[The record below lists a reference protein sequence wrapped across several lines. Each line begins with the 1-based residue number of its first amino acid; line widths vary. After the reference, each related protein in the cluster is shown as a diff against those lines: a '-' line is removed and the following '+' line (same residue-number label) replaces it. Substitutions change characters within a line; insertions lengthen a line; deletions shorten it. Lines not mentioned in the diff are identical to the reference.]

1 MVHYTQPGRLLVL
14 NTPLGQDVLLLSA
27 FSGREELSRLFTYR
41 LDMLSE
47 DVNITPEKILGKSVT
62 WSVEHFD
69 KVPRYFDGVVRRF
82 VALDRQIRGMRA
94 YRAEVVPWPW
104 FLTRAADCQ
113 IFQNKTYPDIVQAV
127 FESFGFT
134 DYEVN
139 LSGSYPTHEYC
150 VQYRETAFNFISR
163 LLEQEGIFYYFRHQD
178 GKHTMVLGDSP
189 RVFQD
194 CPENDV
200 KYSPGSYAH
209 NHVFSW
215 ERQYDFLSGKW
226 TQTDYNFKTPNT
238 SLLTN
243 SNTLLDTP
251 NLGQYEL
258 FDYPGLYMQL
268 PDGRTVTKVRM
279 EEEETPYDVATG
291 TSWCCTFTPGGK
303 FTLGGHDCDEE
314 NRGYIVTAIE
324 HSAVDTSYTNDGVGS
339 KYGNSFT
346 CIPDSAKYRPPRLTP
361 KAVVRGPQ
369 TAVVVGPKGE
379 HIYTNKYGRV
389 KVQFFWDRK
398 GQFDE
403 NSSCW
408 IRVAENW
415 AGKNYGIVFNP
426 RIGQEVV
433 VEFLEGDPD
442 RPLITGRVYNA
453 VQMPPYPLPDHQT
466 RSVIRSESTPG
477 DDPQQSNELYFED
490 QAGSEDIYF
499 HAQKDFHRVVENH
512 DDLQVHQDQTIN
524 IATSSTMT
532 AGESIELSVGEN
544 SIRIDQTGVTITA
557 VKVMITAGVIDM
569 GDGEFNFQGEGFDV
583 EAMQIN
589 MEAPECMINM
599 SPAPYT
605 PLPVE

>member
-14 NTPLGQDVLLLSA
+14 DTPLGQDVLLLSA
-27 FSGREELSRLFTYR
+27 FAGREELSRLFAYR

-47 DVNITPEKILGKSVT
+47 DATITPEKILGKSVT

-69 KVPRYFDGVVRRF
+69 KEPRYFNGVVHRF
-82 VALDRQIRGMRA
+82 VALDRQIRAMRV
-94 YRAEVVPWPW
+94 YRAEVVPWTW
-104 FLTRAADCQ
+104 FLTRTADCR
-113 IFQNKTYPDIVQAV
+113 IFQNQTVPDIIQAV
-127 FESFGFT
+127 FANFGFT
-134 DYEVN
+134 DYELN

-163 LLEQEGIFYYFRHQD
+163 LMEQEGIFYFFRHED
-178 GKHTMVLGDSP
+178 GKHTMVLADST

-194 CPENDV
+194 CRENDV
-200 KYSPGSYAH
+200 KYNPGSLSP

-215 ERQYDFLSGKW
+215 ERQYDFLSGRW
-226 TQTDYNFKTPNT
+226 TQTDYNFETPNT
-238 SLLTN
+238 SLLTQT
-243 SNTLLDTP
+243 NTLLDTP
-251 NLGQYEL
+251 NLGQYER
-258 FDYPGLYMQL
+258 FDYPGLYRQL

-279 EEEETPYDVATG
+279 EEEEAPYDVATG

-314 NRGYIVTAIE
+314 NRGYVITAIE
-324 HSAVDTSYTNDGVGS
+324 HSAVDNSYNNTGVGS
-339 KYGNSFT
+339 KYDNTFS
-346 CIPDSAKYRPPRLTP
+346 CIPDSANYRPRRLTP
-361 KAVVRGPQ
+361 KALVRGPQ

-379 HIYTNKYGRV
+379 QIYTDQYGRV

-415 AGKNYGIVFNP
+415 AGKNYGVVFNP

-477 DDPQQSNELYFED
+477 DDPTQSNELCFED
-490 QAGSEDIYF
+490 RAGSEDIYF

-512 DDLQVHQDQTIN
+512 DDLQVHKDQTID
-524 IATSSTMT
+524 IATTSTMK
-532 AGESIELSVGEN
+532 AGESIEFRVGAN
-544 SIRIDQTGVTITA
+544 SIKIDNEGVTITA
-557 VKVMITAGVIDM
+557 LKVTITAGIVDI
-569 GDGEFNFQGEGFDV
+569 GDGEINIKGMAFSV
-583 EAMQIN
+583 EAPLCTIMGI
-589 MEAPECMINM
+589 PG
-599 SPAPYT
+599 PYT

>member
-1 MVHYTQPGRLLVL
+1 MVQYTQPGRLLVL

-27 FSGREELSRLFTYR
+27 FGGREELSRLFAYR

-47 DVNITPEKILGKSVT
+47 DVTITPEKLLGQSVT

-69 KVPRYFDGVVRRF
+69 KEPRYFNGVVRRF
-82 VALDRQIRGMRA
+82 VALDCQIRGMRI
-94 YRAEVVPWPW
+94 YRAEVVPWTW
-104 FLTRAADCQ
+104 YLTRATDCR
-113 IFQNKTYPDIVQAV
+113 IFQNKTVPDIVQTI
-127 FESFGFT
+127 FSEFGFT
-134 DYEVN
+134 DYEFN
-139 LSGSYPTHEYC
+139 LSGSYPTHEYR

-163 LLEQEGIFYYFRHQD
+163 LMEQEGIFYFFRHED
-178 GKHTMVLGDSP
+178 GKHTMVLADAT

-194 CPENDV
+194 CRENDV
-200 KYSPGSYAH
+200 KYSPGSLSP

-238 SLLTN
+238 SLLTQ

-251 NLGQYEL
+251 NLGKYEL
-258 FDYPGLYMQL
+258 FDYPGIYMQL
-268 PDGRTVTKVRM
+268 PEGRTVTEIRM
-279 EEEETPYDVATG
+279 EEEEAPYDVATG

-314 NRGYIVTAIE
+314 NRGYVITTIE
-324 HSAVDTSYTNDGVGS
+324 HSAVDNSYNNAGAGS
-339 KYGNSFT
+339 KYNNTFF
-346 CIPDSAKYRPPRLTP
+346 CIPDSTNYRPERLTP

-379 HIYTNKYGRV
+379 QIYTDQYGRV

-477 DDPQQSNELYFED
+477 DDPEQSNELYFED
-490 QAGSEDIYF
+490 EAGSEDIYF
-499 HAQKDFHRVVENH
+499 RAQKDFHRVVEDH
-512 DDLQVHQDQTIN
+512 DDLQVHNDQTID
-524 IATSSTMT
+524 IATTSTMT
-532 AGESIELSVGEN
+532 AGESIELSVGAN
-544 SIRIDQTGVTITA
+544 SIRIDQSGVTISA
-557 VKVMITAGVIDM
+557 IKVTITAGVIQL
-569 GDGEFNFQGEGFDV
+569 GDGEINITGGAFSV
-583 EAMQIN
+583 ETGNVDITSPACLIN
-589 MEAPECMINM
+589 E
-599 SPAPYT
+599 SPAPYV
-605 PLPVE
+605 PVPIE